1 VNTQGAPRLR
11 IGVIGVGRVG
21 GVLAAAWQR
30 AGHMVHRVSAISEV
44 SLLRAEALI
53 PNAQIVDVTDVSR
66 DSDLVLM
73 AVPDDVLPG
82 LAAGLAEAGAV
93 TPGQFWAHPAGR
105 FGIDVLAPLTNSGAI
120 PLALHPVM
128 TFTGTSVDLTRL
140 VDCPFGVTSD
150 PQMRSVVEALVVEAG
165 GDPVWVPEEARN
177 RYHAALAFGSNSV
190 SSITVQA
197 LEILRS
203 AGIEAPDHLLAP
215 LLHATIDNALNFGDR
230 AITGPVARGDV
241 AAVQAHLDT
250 ISDISIPAADAYRAL
265 ARLIA
270 DRAMASGV
278 IDMDQA
284 AALLAALNRQ

>member
-30 AGHMVHRVSAISEV
+30 AGHMVQRASAISDV
-44 SLLRAEALI
+44 SVLRAEALI
-53 PNAQIVDVTDVSR
+53 PNATIVDVTDVSR
-66 DSDLVLM
+66 DCDLVLL
-73 AVPDDVLPG
+73 AVPDDVMPG

-93 TPGQFWAHPAGR
+93 SPGQFWAHPAGR
-105 FGIDVLAPLTNSGAI
+105 FGIGVLEPLTQRGAV

-140 VDCPFGVTSD
+140 VDCPFGVTSQ
-150 PQMRSVVEALVVEAG
+150 PAMRSVAEALVVEAG
-165 GDPVWVPEEARN
+165 GEPVWVPEEARTG
-177 RYHAALAFGSNSV
+177 YHAALAFGSNSV

-197 LEILRS
+197 LEILRA
-203 AGIEAPDHLLAP
+203 AGIEHGERLMSP
-215 LLHATIDNALNFGDR
+215 LLHVTIDNALAFGDR

-241 AAVQAHLDT
+241 DAVQAHLDA
-250 ISDISIPAADAYRAL
+250 ISEISIPAADAYRAL

-270 DRAMASGV
+270 DRAMAAGV

-284 AALLAALNRQ
+284 AALLAALNRR

>member
-1 VNTQGAPRLR
+1 
-11 IGVIGVGRVG
+11 
-21 GVLAAAWQR
+21 
-30 AGHMVHRVSAISEV
+30 MVHRVSAISEV

-53 PNAQIVDVTDVSR
+53 PSAQIVDVTDVSR
-66 DSDLVLM
+66 GSDLVLI

-82 LAAGLAEAGAV
+82 LAAGLAEASAV

-105 FGIDVLAPLTNSGAI
+105 YGIEVLEPLTQSGAI
-120 PLALHPVM
+120 PLAIHPVM

-140 VDCPFGVTSD
+140 VDCPFGVTSN
-150 PQMRSVVEALVVEAG
+150 PEMRSVAEALVVEAG
-165 GDPVWVPEEARN
+165 GDPIWVPEEART

-215 LLHATIDNALNFGDR
+215 LLHVTIDNALNFGDR

-270 DRAMASGV
+270 DRAMAAGI